1 MTADPGHVAPP
12 KHPVYAL
19 TTFELAAYR
28 QQLEHALAAA
38 PGPATT
44 LEQLRQRLHSYKAD
58 HKDAAQHQSQQGKQI
73 ENAAQP
79 LPALALW
86 VVEDLFV
93 H

>member
-38 PGPATT
+38 PGPAATR
-44 LEQLRQRLHSYKAD
+44 EQLRQRLAEVLTEQQD
-58 HKDAAQHQSQQGKQI
+58 RTRLQH
-73 ENAAQP
+73 P
-79 LPALALW
+79 DRP
-86 VVEDLFV
+86 
-93 H
+93 